1 MEYVLWSICFAVF
14 LVIELVIPS
23 LVSVWFSIAAL
34 IMVFI
39 APFVKDLRVQT
50 FIFACISFIL
60 LLSLRK
66 VAKRYLKPK
75 DSLRHEEVEIV
86 NTLGADKGRRFY
98 EVKYKGGIWSAIGKE
113 DHNKGDILTI
123 ESFDGNKIILKD

>member
-50 FIFACISFIL
+50 FIFA
-60 LLSLRK
+60 LS
-66 VAKRYLKPK
+66 Y
-75 DSLRHEEVEIV
+75 
-86 NTLGADKGRRFY
+86 FY
-98 EVKYKGGIWSAIGKE
+98 HSEK
-113 DHNKGDILTI
+113 
-123 ESFDGNKIILKD
+123 

>member
-1 MEYVLWSICFAVF
+1 MEYVVWSICFAVF

-39 APFVKDLRVQT
+39 SPFIEDMKVQT
-50 FIFACISFIL
+50 FVFACISFIL

-66 VAKRYLKPK
+66 VAKKYLKPK

-86 NTLGADKGRRFY
+86 NTVGTDKGRKFY

-113 DHNKGDILTI
+113 DHKKGDILTI
-123 ESFDGNKIILKD
+123 GSFDGNKIILKD